1 MKASLEALG
10 TAITL
15 ARSAPFCQPGS
26 GGIICFGH
34 HLDFTMSRRPDAA
47 GDTRLTGTQSIERA
61 LTLLRE
67 IAAHNRSGSRLLD
80 LATRTGLQ
88 RPTVHRMLKCLAA
101 ESMVQQDGETHRY
114 FLGPMVFELGLTAA
128 PRFNLREICHPSLSR
143 IAEATGDTVFLTQR
157 SGLDSVCLD
166 RREGTFPIKTFTLEI
181 GMRRPLGVGTGS
193 LAILS
198 ALPDDEIQSIVNAN
212 TARLPEYGLNPGML
226 LSQVRRSQK
235 LGYAMRELPGLSGV
249 RSVGQAL
256 RNQSGVSFAALSV
269 STISSRM
276 SDKRASEIAQ
286 LLKNESRQLERQL
299 LTGADGR

>member
-1 MKASLEALG
+1 MPRKSDA
-10 TAITL
+10 TA
-15 ARSAPFCQPGS
+15 
-26 GGIICFGH
+26 
-34 HLDFTMSRRPDAA
+34 
-47 GDTRLTGTQSIERA
+47 DTRLTGTQSIERA

-88 RPTVHRMLKCLAA
+88 RPTVHRMLKCLAS
-101 ESMVQQDGETHRY
+101 ESMVQQDDDSHRY

-128 PRFNLREICHPSLSR
+128 PRFNLREICHPSLTR
-143 IAEATGDTVFLTQR
+143 LAEATGDTVFLTQR

-198 ALPDDEIQSIVNAN
+198 ALPDEEIQAIIAAN
-212 TARLPEYGLNPGML
+212 TGRLPEYGLNPATL

-235 LGYAMRELPGLSGV
+235 LGYAMRDLPGLSGV

-256 RNQSGVSFAALSV
+256 RNQSGVAFAAISV

-276 SDKRASEIAQ
+276 SDKRAAEVAQ
-286 LLKNESRQLERQL
+286 LLKGESRQLERQL
-299 LTGADGR
+299 LTGADSR